1 MLFCIFFLFFLGRQ
15 KKMEAAEWQPPC
27 CKTYLAI
34 DILQGEI
41 YIHMPPCSVF
51 YVQVYH
57 GIV

>member
-41 YIHMPPCSVF
+41 YIHMPPV
-51 YVQVYH
+51 
-57 GIV
+57 